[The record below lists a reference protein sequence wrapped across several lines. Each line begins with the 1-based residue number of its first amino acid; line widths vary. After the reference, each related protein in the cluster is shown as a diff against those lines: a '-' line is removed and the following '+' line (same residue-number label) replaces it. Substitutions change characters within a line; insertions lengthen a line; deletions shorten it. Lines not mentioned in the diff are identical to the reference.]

1 VPNKL
6 DGLQALR
13 AFAAIIVVLEHC
25 LYRGS
30 ILAHVQPPPPSPLGA
45 IGVQLFFVL
54 SGLLMGRILLRGYDP
69 LFLAAR
75 ALRIFPPYWAAVLV
89 GAFLCAA
96 AGAPWTF
103 DWKAFL
109 LVPSTKVN
117 DSFNIPYWTLIYEVC
132 FYCLVYL
139 LIMIRATRDQVNV
152 VALSW
157 ASAIVIY
164 FYCFGYFSHVLPGA
178 WISVSTMNL
187 LFIVGFLCG
196 VNKIS
201 LPAALPRPLLWLL
214 PIVLWTTGDAFAFPE
229 GRLVTLVLQAGAA
242 GVVVLLMAQPTMR
255 IPRALVSL
263 GNASYGVYLI
273 HFIVIERMA
282 WAAGFF
288 GFSGSRWLAVALLF
302 FATLPF
308 AVVFGVLE
316 HALHEGWAPR
326 LRELKRRS
334 NGLTPHTVGLNS
346 RGLRPMIENDQQSP
360 VKP

>member
-1 VPNKL
+1 VPKKL

-25 LYRGS
+25 CNRGS
-30 ILAHVQPPPPSPLGA
+30 ILAHAQPPPPSALGA
-45 IGVQLFFVL
+45 FGVELFFVL
-54 SGLLMGRILLRGYDP
+54 SGLLMGRILLRGYDF
-69 LFLAAR
+69 LFLADR
-75 ALRIFPPYWAAVLV
+75 ALRIFPAYWAAVVV
-89 GAFLCAA
+89 GAFLCPAV
-96 AGAPWTF
+96 GAPWTF

-157 ASAIVIY
+157 ALAIVIY
-164 FYCFGYFSHVLPGA
+164 FYCFDYFSHVLPGTL
-178 WISVSTMNL
+178 ICVSTMNL

-196 VNKIS
+196 VNQIS

-214 PIVLWTTGDAFAFPE
+214 AIMLWIAGDAFPFPK
-229 GRLVTLVLQAGAA
+229 GRLLTLVLQAGAA
-242 GVVVLLMAQPTMR
+242 GIVVLLMAQPTVR

-273 HFIVIERMA
+273 HFIVIERLA
-282 WAAGFF
+282 SAAGSF
-288 GFSGSRWLAVALLF
+288 GFSGSRWLAVTLLF

-316 HALHEGWAPR
+316 HALHERLAPR
-326 LRELKRRS
+326 LLRARLRRKFS
-334 NGLTPHTVGLNS
+334 AAVA
-346 RGLRPMIENDQQSP
+346 SP
-360 VKP
+360 THPLPAQADAHA